1 MNKIKALK
9 EERGRLIG
17 ELQTLQNNIE
27 KEARSM
33 SDSESARLDEIDARL
48 DSIKSEVEKLEKLQ
62 ARAAEAELG
71 WRIFLL

>member
-27 KEARSM
+27 NC
-33 SDSESARLDEIDARL
+33 
-48 DSIKSEVEKLEKLQ
+48 
-62 ARAAEAELG
+62 
-71 WRIFLL
+71 LLYTSPSPRD